1 MSIIAKV
8 GGVSFL
14 CLQDA
19 GPKLADPNW
28 RVPPA
33 VMPAFGPAMSGQ
45 AQEATPPSTP
55 GQSAPGSPGSMPNG
69 LPNGHAPVPTF
80 RFGMPGDSFLSFAG
94 PGGDAFAQGKA
105 FCSSRSVPCDVKFFF
120 SDRQVQHTVHS
131 WTLHPT
137 SRVISVASGH
147 LVAHSCGLTAGP
159 SLHA

>member
-1 MSIIAKV
+1 M
-8 GGVSFL
+8 SFL

-120 SDRQVQHTVHS
+120 
-131 WTLHPT
+131 
-137 SRVISVASGH
+137 
-147 LVAHSCGLTAGP
+147 LTAKYSIQFILGP
-159 SLHA
+159 YTLLLELFQLPLDTLLLTAVA